1 MSRTYAG
8 DTAVSQREPHTIERG
23 AIFVQDNA
31 FLPKTL
37 HLESKTEHGGWAR
50 VANQMNGAQLE
61 TTLTAAGWTS
71 FYLAGSIQTTVFGF
85 DRQKMA
91 SEALKRLIVN
101 MSVDRCN
108 CLEIDEV
115 TTHSWLGLPYLRLLS
130 HARQIQE
137 KKVTR

>member
-1 MSRTYAG
+1 MSR
-8 DTAVSQREPHTIERG
+8 SEPQTIERG
-23 AIFVQDNA
+23 AIFVQDNP
-31 FLPKTL
+31 FLPKAL
-37 HLESKTEHGGWAR
+37 CLESKTGYGGWAR
-50 VANQMNGAQLE
+50 VANQVHGGQLE
-61 TTLTAAGWTS
+61 TMLNAAGWTS

-85 DRQKMA
+85 DRRKMA

-108 CLEIDEV
+108 CLEIDDV
-115 TTHSWLGLPYLRLLS
+115 TTHSWLGLPYLRLMS

>member
-1 MSRTYAG
+1 M
-8 DTAVSQREPHTIERG
+8 SQREPQTIEPG
-23 AIFVQDNA
+23 AIFVQDSP

-37 HLESKTEHGGWAR
+37 FLESKTEYGSWAR
-50 VANQMNGAQLE
+50 VANQMNGPQLE
-61 TTLTAAGWTS
+61 TTLNAAGWIS
-71 FYLAGSIQTTVFGF
+71 FYLAGSIQTTIFGF

-91 SEALKRLIVN
+91 SKALKRLIVN

-115 TTHSWLGLPYLRLLS
+115 ATHSWLGLPYLRLLS

>member
-1 MSRTYAG
+1 M
-8 DTAVSQREPHTIERG
+8 SQREPQTIERG
-23 AIFVQDNA
+23 AIFVQDNP

-37 HLESKTEHGGWAR
+37 YLEGKTEYGGWAR
-50 VANQMNGAQLE
+50 VANQMNGPQLE
-61 TTLTAAGWTS
+61 TTLNAAGWIS
-71 FYLAGSIQTTVFGF
+71 FYLAGSIQATVFGF

-91 SEALKRLIVN
+91 SEALKRLLVN

-115 TTHSWLGLPYLRLLS
+115 ATHSWLGLPYLRLLS

>member
-1 MSRTYAG
+1 MGRTPAG
-8 DTAVSQREPHTIERG
+8 DGMSQRESPTIERG
-23 AIFVQDNA
+23 AIFVQDNP

-37 HLESKTEHGGWAR
+37 YLESATGYGGWVR
-50 VANQMNGAQLE
+50 VANPMNGAQLD

-91 SEALKRLIVN
+91 SEALKRLIMN

-115 TTHSWLGLPYLRLLS
+115 ITHSWLGLPYLRLLS
-130 HARQIQE
+130 HARQIQA
-137 KKVTR
+137 KKVAR

>member
-1 MSRTYAG
+1 MSRMSAG
-8 DTAVSQREPHTIERG
+8 DAMREREPQTIERG
-23 AIFVQDNA
+23 AIFVQDNP

-37 HLESKTEHGGWAR
+37 FLESKTEFGGWTR
-50 VANQMNGAQLE
+50 LANQMDGGQLE
-61 TTLTAAGWTS
+61 TTLNAAGWTS

-85 DRQKMA
+85 DRQKTA

-101 MSVDRCN
+101 MGIDRCN
-108 CLEIDEV
+108 CLEIDDV
-115 TTHSWLGLPYLRLLS
+115 TTHSWLGLPYVRLSS